1 MTKLE
6 WLEDVARE
14 VMTTKDDNIKNLF
27 FAIVRSDG
35 IIETNFFDD
44 VLMDKLG
51 VGDVIL
57 RDAMSQCTDD
67 YTEEDMANY
76 ENEEETAKGSDKT
89 VKEIY
94 DSMTPEQQQVCTFMV
109 AQALQDA
116 GVVDEEDST
125 DDYTEEDFEY

>member
-1 MTKLE
+1 MTKME

-27 FAIVRSDG
+27 FAIVRQDG

-67 YTEEDMANY
+67 YTEEDMVHD
-76 ENEEETAKGSDKT
+76 E
-89 VKEIY
+89 
-94 DSMTPEQQQVCTFMV
+94 
-109 AQALQDA
+109 
-116 GVVDEEDST
+116 DEEDDT
-125 DDYTEEDFEY
+125 DDYMEEDFEY